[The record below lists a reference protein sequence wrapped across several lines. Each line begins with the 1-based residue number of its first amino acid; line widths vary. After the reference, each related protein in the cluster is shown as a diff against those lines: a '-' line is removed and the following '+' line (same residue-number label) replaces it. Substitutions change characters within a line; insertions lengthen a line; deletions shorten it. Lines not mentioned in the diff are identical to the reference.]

1 NLEEAHFN
9 IHSGPGVLSLPD
21 YYRTPLAITG
31 ARASGRVAG
40 DIQTLQIEKLEIDLG
55 DGVGATFAGVARM
68 TEAGPDIRG
77 EGGIVNLSTSALER
91 FWPEGLRQR
100 ARRWV
105 VGNISDGICDKAGLA
120 VDVRAAE
127 LAAGTIRDDAVVF
140 EFHCRD
146 VTARYWKAMPA
157 LTHARGHGRINA
169 KELLITVEE
178 ARMGDI
184 ALAEG
189 TIKIDLRRPKAQFA
203 DITFLANGP
212 TRSVLEILERK
223 PLSLVQRLGLNAAG
237 ATGEASVRTRL
248 RVPLKKGRKLSDIG
262 YAVSASLSDFTMD
275 EAFGTF
281 RLDRGE
287 LQLTVA
293 PDGVGAVGTVA
304 LNGVPASITW
314 RHDFGAGPTHPSR
327 YGMAAVLGDRERA
340 ALGLRFAPYVE
351 GATKVELQLA
361 KDRAGGFDVQG
372 TADLAG
378 ARLSL
383 AELGWEKPFGQQ
395 GAAEFAFRSR
405 PGKAIEIDRFRVTAP
420 EFEATGK
427 ASYGA
432 AAQRIKFERVRFGGH
447 DFGADVDLA
456 ADGATTIKVNGRVLD
471 LRSIIDAQEGR
482 EAKAPRALR
491 LTAALDNLIVSDSFW
506 LKGAKATAVHGGG
519 RWQEMVA
526 VGGLNGG
533 ARVDIRMTPDGERY
547 RKLVVSSADAGGTVA
562 ATGYLNG
569 VRGGKLVLIARLP
582 EDSESTEPVVGRLSA
597 EDFMLVEAPRMTS
610 VLKHRS
616 IATNDDDAGDSVA
629 FKRFEAP
636 FVMRGEV
643 IEVQRGRAAGLSV
656 GLTIAGTIDRARES
670 LDLSGNI
677 VPAYA
682 INSALGRIPLVGG
695 LLVGRK
701 GEGVF
706 ALGYRIQGAL
716 KDPKVT
722 VNPLTALAPG
732 VLRRLV
738 EALGK
743 PSADEPTGLDE
754 DGPSTDSHTP

>member
-1 NLEEAHFN
+1 MLRPTGRLLAQIVTTTLTFAMVTFTVVVVLLARGPLSLGFLSPYVATALNDDSSPLQISFSDTVLTWERKRRRLDIRIVDVIVTGADGERLAAVPQVGIKLRGSSLLKFEIEPERLVLIEPRVRIVRNEEGRLELGLGGEEEQEDLIETWFEGNWPRFTHALTQISIIDADLSFDDRVSGKLWRAPSSGLSLTRGDTGIVVELVAKMVIADRPAQIAVDALYRGRDAPVVVAVDFVNVEPAILALESGIEALSPLQALRMAVSGRLSMTLDLVRNLEEAHFN

-55 DGVGATFAGVARM
+55 DGIGATFTGVARM

-77 EGGIVNLSTSALER
+77 KGGVVNLSTSALER
-91 FWPEGLRQR
+91 FWPEGLREG
-100 ARRWV
+100 ARRWI
-105 VGNISDGICDKAGLA
+105 VGNIRDGVCDKAGLA

-127 LAAGTIRDDAVVF
+127 LAAGKIRDDAVVF
-140 EFHCRD
+140 EFQCRD

-169 KELLITVEE
+169 KELLITVQE

-189 TIKIDLRRPKAQFA
+189 TIKIDMRRPKARFA
-203 DITFLANGP
+203 DITFLATGP

-223 PLSLVQRLGLNAAG
+223 PLNLVRRLGLNAAG
-237 ATGEASVRTRL
+237 ATGQASVRTRL

-293 PDGVGAVGTVA
+293 PDGVGAVGTIA

-314 RHDFGAGPTHPSR
+314 RHDFSAASTHPSR
-327 YGMAAVLGDRERA
+327 YGMAAVLGDRERE

-395 GAAEFAFRSR
+395 GAAEFAFRAR
-405 PGKAIEIDRFRVTAP
+405 PGKAIAIDR
-420 EFEATGK
+420 
-427 ASYGA
+427 
-432 AAQRIKFERVRFGGH
+432 
-447 DFGADVDLA
+447 
-456 ADGATTIKVNGRVLD
+456 
-471 LRSIIDAQEGR
+471 
-482 EAKAPRALR
+482 
-491 LTAALDNLIVSDSFW
+491 
-506 LKGAKATAVHGGG
+506 
-519 RWQEMVA
+519 
-526 VGGLNGG
+526 
-533 ARVDIRMTPDGERY
+533 
-547 RKLVVSSADAGGTVA
+547 
-562 ATGYLNG
+562 
-569 VRGGKLVLIARLP
+569 
-582 EDSESTEPVVGRLSA
+582 
-597 EDFMLVEAPRMTS
+597 
-610 VLKHRS
+610 
-616 IATNDDDAGDSVA
+616 
-629 FKRFEAP
+629 
-636 FVMRGEV
+636 
-643 IEVQRGRAAGLSV
+643 
-656 GLTIAGTIDRARES
+656 
-670 LDLSGNI
+670 
-677 VPAYA
+677 
-682 INSALGRIPLVGG
+682 
-695 LLVGRK
+695 
-701 GEGVF
+701 
-706 ALGYRIQGAL
+706 
-716 KDPKVT
+716 
-722 VNPLTALAPG
+722 
-732 VLRRLV
+732 
-738 EALGK
+738 
-743 PSADEPTGLDE
+743 
-754 DGPSTDSHTP
+754 